1 MSNIKKH
8 VESYLEMNKQKVL
21 NLLGLAQRAGKLVT
35 GEELVTKE
43 IQAQKAK
50 YVFVASDA
58 GKNTLKKLQDKS
70 RYYEIPLSEAFTS
83 LELTQALG
91 KPRKAIAVVDHG
103 FAKKMGEL
111 LNE

>member
-1 MSNIKKH
+1 
-8 VESYLEMNKQKVL
+8 MNKQKVL
-21 NLLGLAQRAGKLVT
+21 YLLGLAQRAGKLVT

-50 YVFVASDA
+50 FVFVASDA
-58 GKNTLKKLQDKS
+58 GKHTLKKLQDKS

-91 KPRKAIAVVDHG
+91 NQEKQLR
-103 FAKKMGEL
+103 
-111 LNE
+111 

>member
-1 MSNIKKH
+1 M
-8 VESYLEMNKQKVL
+8 
-21 NLLGLAQRAGKLVT
+21 R
-35 GEELVTKE
+35 
-43 IQAQKAK
+43 
-50 YVFVASDA
+50 

-91 KPRKAIAVVDHG
+91 KPRRKAIAVMDHG
-103 FAKKMGEL
+103 FAKKMREL

>member
-1 MSNIKKH
+1 
-8 VESYLEMNKQKVL
+8 MNKQKVL

-58 GKNTLKKLQDKS
+58 GKHTLKKLQD
-70 RYYEIPLSEAFTS
+70 R
-83 LELTQALG
+83 
-91 KPRKAIAVVDHG
+91 
-103 FAKKMGEL
+103 
-111 LNE
+111 

>member
-50 YVFVASDA
+50 
-58 GKNTLKKLQDKS
+58 
-70 RYYEIPLSEAFTS
+70 
-83 LELTQALG
+83 
-91 KPRKAIAVVDHG
+91 
-103 FAKKMGEL
+103 
-111 LNE
+111 